1 MRGKEDGLP
10 FADRV
15 RKMDEE
21 LDLNALAGAAG
32 IGAVAGLRS
41 MTAPALVSQAAR
53 TGSIELTTGPV
64 AFLGRQKT
72 ADIMTGIAVAE
83 LVADK
88 LPSTPDRIEPF
99 PLAARAISGA
109 IVGAAVY
116 SARRKDPGP
125 GALVGALA
133 AIGAAFLG
141 FALRRKL
148 TRDVKVAGF
157 LVGLVEDALAV
168 GIAVVV
174 LRSEA
179 DARPVA
185 D

>member
-1 MRGKEDGLP
+1 MRELRDGLP
-10 FADRV
+10 LTDKV
-15 RKMDEE
+15 KTMDGE
-21 LDLNALAGAAG
+21 LDLSALAGAAG

-53 TGSIELTTGPV
+53 TGSIDLTRGPA
-64 AFLGRQKT
+64 AFLGTQKA
-72 ADIMTGIAVAE
+72 ADIATGLAVAE

-88 LPSTPDRIEPF
+88 LPSTPNRIAPF

-109 IVGAAVY
+109 VVGAAVC
-116 SARRKDPGP
+116 SARGKNPGP

-141 FALRRKL
+141 FSLRRK
-148 TRDVKVAGF
+148 APGF
-157 LVGLVEDALAV
+157 LVALAEDAV
-168 GIAVVV
+168 TIGIAVAV

-179 DARPVA
+179 DARPIA
-185 D
+185 E